1 MSAESS
7 PSTTHPPP
15 SSVRRVIVA
24 SLIGTSLE
32 WYDFFI
38 YGTAAALV
46 FNKLFFPSFEPL
58 VGTLLAFATYAV
70 GFIARPLGGVVF
82 GHYGDKLGRKNV
94 LVVTLLM
101 MGIATFAIGLMPTH
115 ATIGVWA
122 PILLVALRFVQGLG
136 LGGEWG
142 GAVLMTLESG
152 DDRRRG
158 LNASWPQ
165 VGVPIGLLLANGVLS
180 LMGGITSDAA
190 FLSWGW
196 RVPFLLSGLLVIV
209 GLWIR
214 LTIAESPLFQA
225 VEAEDTK
232 ARTPIVEVLRTYPR
246 QVLLAIG
253 ARVGVDVAFYTFV
266 LFITTYIA
274 TYLGLPRSYA
284 LNAVLVAAAVQVF
297 LIPWFGH
304 LSDRFGRRPVYLF
317 GAVGA
322 AVWVFVFFAL
332 LDTGSFLLILL
343 ATVVSLVFHA
353 AMYGPQASFIA
364 EMFPTRVRYTGASMG
379 YQLAGILG
387 GALAPIISVALLDR
401 FDTSLVVSLYVV
413 LVLAVTAVCV
423 LLSPET
429 SRLDLRADP
438 TAQPATHPGCLMTT
452 VTIDLNSDLGEGF
465 GAWSLGDDDAL
476 LDVVTSANVAC
487 GFHAGDPD
495 ILRRVCELAAERGVV
510 IGAQVGYRDLHG
522 FGRRAMDVDP
532 ADADQRGHLPDRGA
546 GRLRPGRRHPG
557 QLRQAARGALQR
569 RRAPPGAGD
578 GGRRGDQAVRRVAAG
593 DGPARVVDPRRGRR
607 GRRARPSPRRSP
619 TAATPRRARSCHGRS
634 RGRCC
639 TTRGTSPSGW

>member
-1 MSAESS
+1 
-7 PSTTHPPP
+7 
-15 SSVRRVIVA
+15 VRRVIVA

-122 PILLVALRFVQGLG
+122 PIVLVALRFVQGLG

-196 RVPFLLSGLLVIV
+196 RIPFLLSGLLVIV

-214 LTIAESPLFQA
+214 LSIAESPLFQA

-274 TYLGLPRSYA
+274 TYLKLPRSYA
-284 LNAVLVAAAVQVF
+284 LNAVLIAAAVQVF

-322 AVWVFVFFAL
+322 AIWVFVFFAL

-413 LVLAVTAVCV
+413 LVLALTTVCV

-429 SRLDLRADP
+429 SRLDLQADP
-438 TAQPATHPGCLMTT
+438 TAH
-452 VTIDLNSDLGEGF
+452 
-465 GAWSLGDDDAL
+465 
-476 LDVVTSANVAC
+476 
-487 GFHAGDPD
+487 
-495 ILRRVCELAAERGVV
+495 
-510 IGAQVGYRDLHG
+510 
-522 FGRRAMDVDP
+522 
-532 ADADQRGHLPDRGA
+532 
-546 GRLRPGRRHPG
+546 
-557 QLRQAARGALQR
+557 
-569 RRAPPGAGD
+569 
-578 GGRRGDQAVRRVAAG
+578 
-593 DGPARVVDPRRGRR
+593 
-607 GRRARPSPRRSP
+607 P
-619 TAATPRRARSCHGRS
+619 TA
-634 RGRCC
+634 
-639 TTRGTSPSGW
+639 TRGGS